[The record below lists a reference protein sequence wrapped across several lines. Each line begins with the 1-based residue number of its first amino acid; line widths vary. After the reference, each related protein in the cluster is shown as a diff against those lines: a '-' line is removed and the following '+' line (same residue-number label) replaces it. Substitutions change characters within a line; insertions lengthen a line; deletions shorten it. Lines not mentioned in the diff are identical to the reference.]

1 MTSFPETRLRRLR
14 ELEPMRVLSQETRLS
29 ASDLIYPIFI
39 CHGREVKDPIS
50 PMPGCY
56 QLSLDYILNE
66 VTEVKELGIPAV
78 ILFGI
83 PMTKD
88 PLGNEAYD
96 DHGIV
101 QEAIRVIKK
110 AVPDLLVIT
119 DVCLCEYTDHGH
131 CGIVRDGRVD
141 NDETLDLLSRT
152 ALSHVAAGA
161 DVVAPSAMMD
171 GQVKSIRT
179 SLDVHGYDHVPII
192 SYAAKYESAFYGP
205 FRVAAESTPQ
215 FGNRRGY
222 QMDPANWRM
231 AMREIESDVQEGAD
245 VVMIKPALAYLDI
258 IARARERFD
267 LPIAAYN
274 VSGEFSMVKAAAANE
289 WLDGERVTIEI
300 LTAIKRAGADI
311 ILTYHAKEV
320 AKWLGDHRDL

>member
-1 MTSFPETRLRRLR
+1 M
-14 ELEPMRVLSQETRLS
+14 LSTL
-29 ASDLIYPIFI
+29 LGLY
-39 CHGREVKDPIS
+39 
-50 PMPGCY
+50 
-56 QLSLDYILNE
+56 LNE

-152 ALSHVAAGA
+152 ALSHVGAGA

-192 SYAAKYESAFYGP
+192 SYAAKYASAFYGP

-222 QMDPANWRM
+222 QMDPANSRM
-231 AMREIESDVQEGAD
+231 AMREIESDIQEGAD
-245 VVMIKPALAYLDI
+245 GGHDK
-258 IARARERFD
+258 ARVG
-267 LPIAAYN
+267 LPRRDSQGPGAIR
-274 VSGEFSMVKAAAANE
+274 SPDSR
-289 WLDGERVTIEI
+289 LQRQRRVLHGQGGRSE
-300 LTAIKRAGADI
+300 
-311 ILTYHAKEV
+311 
-320 AKWLGDHRDL
+320 

>member
-1 MTSFPETRLRRLR
+1 
-14 ELEPMRVLSQETRLS
+14 MRVLSQETRLS
-29 ASDLIYPIFI
+29 ASDFIYPLFI
-39 CHGREVKDPIS
+39 CHGREVKDPIG

-152 ALSHVAAGA
+152 AISHVAAGA

-231 AMREIESDVQEGAD
+231 AMREIESDIQEGAD
-245 VVMIKPALAYLDI
+245 VVMIKPAVAYLDI

-300 LTAIKRAGADI
+300 LTAIKRAGANI

-320 AKWLGDHRDL
+320 AKWIDDHRDL

>member
-1 MTSFPETRLRRLR
+1 MASFPETRLRRLR
-14 ELEPMRVLSQETRLS
+14 ELGPMRALSQETRLS
-29 ASDLIYPIFI
+29 ASDFIYPLFI
-39 CHGREVKDPIS
+39 CHGREVKDPIG

-152 ALSHVAAGA
+152 AISHVAAGA

-231 AMREIESDVQEGAD
+231 AMREIESDIQEGAD
-245 VVMIKPALAYLDI
+245 VVMIKPAVAYLDI

-300 LTAIKRAGADI
+300 LTAIKRAGANI

-320 AKWLGDHRDL
+320 AKWLDDHRDL

>member
-1 MTSFPETRLRRLR
+1 
-14 ELEPMRVLSQETRLS
+14 MRVLSQETRLS